1 MYYQQPDGV
10 SVHDGFPNPAAD
22 NSLQPLDLN
31 QLLIKNPIATY
42 FVRVSGDV
50 LLVDRSLKPK
60 PSDRVVWVHQDSIS
74 TSSFQRMPVDAELW
88 GVVTALIRQ
97 YRWRQ
102 P

>member
-22 NSLQPLDLN
+22 SSLQPLDLN

-42 FVRVSGDV
+42 FVRVVGDIAI
-50 LLVDRSLKPK
+50 VDRSLKPK
-60 PSDRVVWVHQDSIS
+60 PNDHVVWIHQDRIS
-74 TSSFQRMPVDAELW
+74 TSALNSMPTDAELW
-88 GVVTALIRQ
+88 GVVTARISQ
-97 YRWRQ
+97 YRWGQ